1 MYILDNELINC
12 HTNRWLFCGLSYH
25 CRKKEE
31 MLACLLL
38 YYLSYGGLEEPKGL
52 YGARFEETE
61 TEELLCFIKRAVQEV
76 ERRGI
81 LLSPPIETIRVTKTL
96 RVFVGRNELKIRPMA
111 KTILLLFLK
120 HPEGIALKQIASYE
134 SELAILYRR
143 VSRSSSPAEIEYRV
157 KRILD
162 LFNNDLNVNI
172 ARVNRAVAAL
182 VDNAADYRIVGFA
195 GCPKRILLDRK
206 WVVWE

>member
-1 MYILDNELINC
+1 M
-12 HTNRWLFCGLSYH
+12 
-25 CRKKEE
+25 
-31 MLACLLL
+31 LL
-38 YYLSYGGLEEPKGL
+38 YYLSCGGLEEPQGV

-182 VDNAADYRIVGFA
+182 VDNAAWIGNGWFGSRKNRKKQQKIVRNSKKTCETTECFYRTLEYRTDVNTL
-195 GCPKRILLDRK
+195 RL
-206 WVVWE
+206 